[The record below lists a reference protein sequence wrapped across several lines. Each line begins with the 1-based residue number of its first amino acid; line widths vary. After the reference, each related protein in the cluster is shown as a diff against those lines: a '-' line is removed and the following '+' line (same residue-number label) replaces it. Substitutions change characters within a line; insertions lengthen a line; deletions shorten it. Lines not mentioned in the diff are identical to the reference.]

1 MAKGKISRGTK
12 SRLIIFGSI
21 SLIFVVVF
29 IINLLYSAVTIY
41 NLTMDK
47 KKLEKQYLELQE
59 QSEQLKIDIE
69 KFNDKQYLA
78 NYIREHYL
86 YSKDGEYIIKIVED
100 TNETSETL
108 ENIKF
113 EINKNYIFIA
123 LSVLFILMIT
133 FIIIRKKNKRN

>member
-69 KFNDKQYLA
+69 KFNDKEYLA

-100 TNETSETL
+100 TNEASETL

-123 LSVLFILMIT
+123 LSVLFILMII